1 MTSNDPTALPGSA
14 ADAAPGS
21 AARGSAAARARLRER
36 VAALYGQ
43 RPAAP
48 GSPGSPS

>member
-1 MTSNDPTALPGSA
+1 MTTTAPTVALCSA
-14 ADAAPGS
+14 AS
-21 AARGSAAARARLRER
+21 ASAAARARLRER

-48 GSPGSPS
+48 APTSSPT